1 MVTFCWAA
9 ATLSSGAGAAGEAG
23 GKCRFMLTG
32 GGQRAVGQLREG
44 GMRARSKFAFK
55 SGVNYNRP
63 GFTQRRVL
71 QAAPSLKSTREST
84 HIIPNRGPPARGVCA
99 RCAHPPTYTGLP
111 HTLDIDTRYR
121 GELHT
126 RRSIHQA

>member
-71 QAAPSLKSTREST
+71 QAAPSLKSNREST
-84 HIIPNRGPPARGVCA
+84 HIIPI
-99 RCAHPPTYTGLP
+99 RCLGTLGL
-111 HTLDIDTRYR
+111 
-121 GELHT
+121 
-126 RRSIHQA
+126 RSLAMFLLIANSCCVLNVISPRKVPLW